1 MNATHHIFH
10 GWLPV
15 GGADDGVAT
24 SDDGVDLTWSNF
36 GWAASESGV
45 GWEKSG
51 GEGGELVGH
60 MCAFWAER
68 KFCRVIVT
76 SGLLNL

>member
-1 MNATHHIFH
+1 MRGIPHPHPGAKPPPHILH
-10 GWLPV
+10 GGLPV
-15 GGADDGVAT
+15 GGADDGVAA

-45 GWEKSG
+45 GWEESG

-60 MCAFWAER
+60 MRAF
-68 KFCRVIVT
+68 
-76 SGLLNL
+76 